1 MRILIVDDD
10 YTSRRILQ
18 KMLSPYG
25 EVFVA
30 VDGDESVRAF
40 ASAWQEQE
48 PFDLILMD
56 IVMPRME
63 GNEAVKR
70 IRSVENKL
78 GVGEEERSKI
88 LMISSQAE
96 RETVVQSLEVGADWY
111 LVKPV
116 DRTKLMEELVKLGL
130 VADGEA
136 VAP

>member
-10 YTSRRILQ
+10 YGSRRILQ
-18 KMLSPYG
+18 KMLSPFG

-40 ASAWQEQE
+40 AEAWQEQE
-48 PFDLILMD
+48 PFDLVLMD

-70 IRSVENKL
+70 IRSVESKL
-78 GVGEEERSKI
+78 GVSDQERAKV

-96 RETVVQSLEVGADWY
+96 RETVMQSLEVGADWY
-111 LVKPV
+111 LIKPV
-116 DRTKLMEELVKLGL
+116 DRAKLIEELVKLGL
-130 VADGEA
+130 IAESETSV
-136 VAP
+136 P

>member
-130 VADGEA
+130 VVDGEA

>member
-1 MRILIVDDD
+1 MRVLIVDDD
-10 YTSRRILQ
+10 YSSRRILQ
-18 KMLSPYG
+18 KMLSPFG
-25 EVFVA
+25 EIFVA

-48 PFDLILMD
+48 PFDLVLMD
-56 IVMPRME
+56 SIMPKME

-78 GVGEEERSKI
+78 GVGDQERAKV

-116 DRTKLMEELVKLGL
+116 DRAKLMEELVKLGL
-130 VADGEA
+130 VDGDA
-136 VAP
+136 LVAP

>member
-130 VADGEA
+130 VADGLQSC
-136 VAP
+136 V